1 MAMVLSIVA
10 QMQNTIITRAKMV
23 EDDHLLFV
31 LEDMTVSITFIKIEL
46 YLDAD
51 LFEHFSN

>member
-1 MAMVLSIVA
+1 MVLSIVA